1 PMRRFSVLAVVA
13 LAVAGAALGV
23 QHWRGGPMRMMRAFT
38 SAAEN
43 NPDRAIAQLQA
54 VVKQQPSMVQ
64 AHFALGQAYFN
75 REQYAQAESE
85 FKRVLELEPKNAGA
99 QFNLG
104 ITLLNEKRLDE
115 AKAMFTQMLAQD
127 AKSADAHYGL
137 GLALA
142 DSEKYQAAIEEL
154 KAAAG
159 LDPRISGIYYEIGN
173 SYAKLKMYDEAIASY
188 LQEKER
194 NGDAPEL
201 ETALAEAYEAKGM
214 TQQAQEARTKAAQL
228 MGQGTH

>member
-1 PMRRFSVLAVVA
+1 MRRFSVLAVVA

-23 QHWRGGPMRMMRAFT
+23 QHWRGGPM
-38 SAAEN
+38 
-43 NPDRAIAQLQA
+43 
-54 VVKQQPSMVQ
+54 
-64 AHFALGQAYFN
+64 
-75 REQYAQAESE
+75 
-85 FKRVLELEPKNAGA
+85 ELEPKNAGA

-228 MGQGTH
+228 KGQGTH

>member
-1 PMRRFSVLAVVA
+1 
-13 LAVAGAALGV
+13 
-23 QHWRGGPMRMMRAFT
+23 
-38 SAAEN
+38 
-43 NPDRAIAQLQA
+43 
-54 VVKQQPSMVQ
+54 
-64 AHFALGQAYFN
+64 
-75 REQYAQAESE
+75 
-85 FKRVLELEPKNAGA
+85 
-99 QFNLG
+99 
-104 ITLLNEKRLDE
+104 
-115 AKAMFTQMLAQD
+115 MFTQMLAQD